1 MVWMQIRWILEL
13 IFDVE
18 VFSQVSVNYG
28 YGLNLI
34 NNKNKNNI
42 K

>member
-1 MVWMQIRWILEL
+1 MLFNVK
-13 IFDVE
+13 
-18 VFSQVSVNYG
+18 VFSELSVNYG
-28 YGLNLI
+28 FGLNLI

>member
-1 MVWMQIRWILEL
+1 MVWIQIRWILEL

-34 NNKNKNNI
+34 NNKNKNNM